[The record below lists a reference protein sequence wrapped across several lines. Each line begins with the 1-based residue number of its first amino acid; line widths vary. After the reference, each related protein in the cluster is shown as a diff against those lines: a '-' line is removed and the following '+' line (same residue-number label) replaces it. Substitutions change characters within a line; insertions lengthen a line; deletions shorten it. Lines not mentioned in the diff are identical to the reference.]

1 MSIHHHHPADAAGF
15 DALVQVVPVLVDL
28 VPAGDAFDFPARTLL
43 HAGPPFDVLASAP
56 AAVLNSAAA
65 AAVFEGWALDR
76 DDALQRL
83 RSGDIALAAAQDHR
97 CAVPLA
103 SVLSPRQCV
112 QVVHDANR
120 PERRAFSSLNGGNG
134 PALRLG
140 LPTPNVVDHLRWL
153 NGAFADAIRP
163 GCRRGTAL
171 IPIADFALS
180 MGDDLHG
187 RTAAATGRFV
197 ETLAAGDAWPSMAT
211 DFLAASP
218 SFFLN
223 LWMAATKCMLAGAE
237 GIEGCSLVSA
247 LGANG
252 HQVGIQLAGRPGHWV
267 TVPSSPPRGRLDAG
281 ITPQERLP
289 AIGDSA
295 LIEASGLGAMGFE
308 HSPLQRE
315 NFADFLSHPPAELSR
330 ALLMAPHPAF
340 ERSKARFGL
349 AAWQA
354 VASGHDLIVALG
366 IIDIEG
372 RRGRIGGGLWSST
385 PELFQRALEGL
396 HSVSVH
402 P

>member
-1 MSIHHHHPADAAGF
+1 MSIRHHHPADAAGF

-28 VPAGDAFDFPARTLL
+28 VPARDAFDFPARTLL
-43 HAGPPFDVLASAP
+43 HAGPPFDAPASVP

-65 AAVFEGWALDR
+65 AAVFEGWAVDR
-76 DDALQRL
+76 EDALVRL
-83 RSGDIALAAAQDHR
+83 RSGDLTLAAAQDYR

-103 SVLSPRQCV
+103 SVLSPSQFV

-120 PERRAFSSLNGGNG
+120 PDRRAFSSLNGGNG

-153 NGAFADAIRP
+153 NGAFANAIRP

-171 IPIADFALS
+171 IPIADFALT

-187 RTAAATGRFV
+187 RTAAATARLV
-197 ETLAAGDAWPSMAT
+197 ETLSSGNAWPSMAT
-211 DFLAASP
+211 DFLDASP

-223 LWMAATKCMLAGAE
+223 LWMAATKCILSGAE
-237 GIEGCSLVSA
+237 GMQDCSLVSA

-267 TVPSSPPRGRLDAG
+267 RSPSSPPRGRLEAG

-308 HSPLQRE
+308 HSPPQRE
-315 NFADFLSHPPAELSR
+315 SFADFMSHPPAELAR

-340 ERSKARFGL
+340 ARSKARFGL
-349 AAWQA
+349 AARQA

-396 HSVSVH
+396 HPTPVH